1 MSSLDALISVAGEAP
16 MLNTLD
22 YRLMP
27 SSTAVVARKQHC
39 RAYPTSASTL
49 TPAQNRTFRIR
60 LGGDSYVDPQSIR
73 LQYQI
78 RETSGVALLCSPS
91 REHTGCGL
99 SSI

>member
-1 MSSLDALISVAGEAP
+1 

-49 TPAQNRTFRIR
+49 TPAQIQALKAQFTD
-60 LGGDSYVDPQSIR
+60 DSI
-73 LQYQI
+73 
-78 RETSGVALLCSPS
+78 VALTAWIAFQNMSAKFNSALGAEDNALCRRPG
-91 REHTGCGL
+91 TAGK
-99 SSI
+99 